1 MRGQSTST
9 KASACPSRNDL
20 TLPAPDQVPHCDAAS
35 VAPAR
40 PTRATSIIALRYTRF
55 GGPTTVYVAI
65 AGKPIPRHFPRLRQG
80 TQGLQRST

>member
-1 MRGQSTST
+1 MRGRCNSTET
-9 KASACPSRNDL
+9 SACRPRHDL
-20 TLPAPDQVPHCDAAS
+20 TIPTPDRALHCDAAS

-40 PTRATSIIALRYTRF
+40 PPRAVSIIASRYTRF

-65 AGKPIPRHFPRLRQG
+65 AEKPIPRHFPRLRQG